1 MSRPGSENTMTYG
14 KEIGR
19 KFYED
24 GRVRRYPGNT
34 VVAAIPSGCAAFDVM
49 TQLHHM
55 VLDAG
60 FATHLIPLPHD
71 SYHMTVI
78 RGLNDQV
85 RTDAFWPEK
94 LPKDAPMTVVDD
106 YVSAAVGSVKMPTTM
121 RMKFDK
127 IRFSAT
133 CMIVLLKPADEE
145 QDRMLRAYR
154 DEVAE
159 RIGLFLPKHGE
170 YKFHISLA
178 YTRILPEGEDE
189 VRMQALIE
197 QMNSYI
203 ADRPAFDVTD
213 PYMAFYDDMLRF
225 SPTRVPRD

>member
-1 MSRPGSENTMTYG
+1 MTYG

-19 KFYED
+19 KFHED
-24 GRVRRYPGNT
+24 GSVRRYPGNT
-34 VVAAIPSGCAAFDVM
+34 VVAAIPPESEAYAVM
-49 TQLHHM
+49 TELHHM
-55 VLDAG
+55 IEEEG
-60 FATHLIPLPHD
+60 FTSHLIPLPHD
-71 SYHMTVI
+71 SYHMTMI

-94 LPKDAPMTVVDD
+94 LAKDAPMTVVDD
-106 YVSAAVGSVKMPTTM
+106 YVTEAVCSVKMPARVKM
-121 RMKFDK
+121 RFDK

-133 CMIVLLKPADEE
+133 CMIVLLVPANEE
-145 QDRMLRAYR
+145 ENRKLRAYR
-154 DEVAE
+154 DAVAE
-159 RIGLFLPKHGE
+159 KIGLYLPKHAE

-189 VRMQALIE
+189 VRMQEMIAR
-197 QMNSYI
+197 MDRYI

-213 PYMAFYDDMLRF
+213 PYMAYYDDMLCF

>member
-1 MSRPGSENTMTYG
+1 MTFG

-34 VVAAIPSGCAAFDVM
+34 VVAAIPAGCAAFDVM
-49 TQLHHM
+49 TELHQM
-55 VLDAG
+55 VEDAG
-60 FATHLIPLPHD
+60 FTTHLIPLPHD
-71 SYHMTVI
+71 SYHMTMI

-94 LPKDAPMTVVDD
+94 LSKDAPMTAVDD
-106 YVSAAVGSVKMPTTM
+106 YVSAAVGSVKMPGVV

-154 DEVAE
+154 DAVAE
-159 RIGLFLPKHGE
+159 KIGLFLPKHHE

-178 YTRILPEGEDE
+178 YTRIVPEGEDE

-197 QMNSYI
+197 QMDRHI

-213 PYMAFYDDMLRF
+213 PYMAFYDDMLCF